1 MIQMAGEMLQIV
13 RGTFS
18 MDDPWALPS
27 SGAIV
32 RLRRSSD
39 ASAPRLATTVCPWY
53 DAEYLNVVFS
63 AADDFVLATMQDRDD
78 PIYNEDVVEV
88 FVAPERPETYFEIEV
103 SPRGTLLDA
112 RIDSPDGIR
121 RSMKADFGWKCEG
134 LLAAVRKVTEPDGAM
149 TVETLIRI
157 PFRGLGLSEA
167 PAGRVWLGNFFR
179 IDRHPTAG
187 DEYSAWRPT
196 MQDPPDFHV
205 AAAFGSMKFLK

>member
-18 MDDPWALPS
+18 MEDPWALPPS
-27 SGAIV
+27 CAIV
-32 RLRRSSD
+32 RLRRSTD

-53 DAEYLNVVFS
+53 DSEYLNVVFS
-63 AADDFVLATMQDRDD
+63 AADDYILATMTDRDA

-88 FVAPERPETYFEIEV
+88 FVAPERPEAYFEIEV

-112 RIDSPDGIR
+112 RIDSPDGVR
-121 RSMKADFGWKCEG
+121 SSMKADFDWKCEG
-134 LLAAVRKVTEPDGAM
+134 LLAAVRKVTEADGSM
-149 TVETLIRI
+149 TIDTLIRI
-157 PFRGLGLSEA
+157 PFRALGVPEA
-167 PAGRVWLGNFFR
+167 PVGGTWLGNFFR

-205 AAAFGSMKFLK
+205 SAAFGSLKFLK